1 MITPLDIQNKEF
13 KKSFRG
19 YKESEVDQ
27 FLDDIIDDYE
37 RLYRE
42 NIELKDKILMLNEQ
56 LKQYSNLEETLKET
70 LIVAQG
76 TADEVTS
83 AARQKAEIIIED
95 AERVCK
101 KLIDDANEEV
111 RNIRKEYDYLMKEI
125 FIFKTRYKSFI
136 EAQLITLDEFYSK
149 IEKKDVNMKELV
161 HEDDS
166 ELEDETIGEEI
177 VDEVEEVEL
186 EEINIDKDFDDL
198 GA

>member
-27 FLDDIIDDYE
+27 FLDDIIEDYE
-37 RLYRE
+37 NLHRE
-42 NIELKDKILMLNEQ
+42 NIELKDKILVLSEQ
-56 LKQYSNLEETLKET
+56 IKQYNNLEETLKET

-76 TADEVTS
+76 TADEVIG
-83 AARQKAEIIIED
+83 AARQKADLIIED
-95 AERVCK
+95 AENTSR
-101 KLIDDANEEV
+101 KLIDAANDEV
-111 RNIRKEYDYLMKEI
+111 RTIRREYDYLIKEI

-149 IEKKDVNMKELV
+149 IEKEDLNMK
-161 HEDDS
+161 
-166 ELEDETIGEEI
+166 GP
-177 VDEVEEVEL
+177 DEVQQEMEGEIIADVEMETKEV
-186 EEINIDKDFDDL
+186 NIDSSIDDL

>member
-27 FLDDIIDDYE
+27 FLDDIIEDYE
-37 RLYRE
+37 NLHRE
-42 NIELKDKILMLNEQ
+42 NIELKDKILVLSEQ
-56 LKQYSNLEETLKET
+56 IKQYNNLEETLKET

-76 TADEVTS
+76 TADEVIG
-83 AARQKAEIIIED
+83 AARQKAELIIED
-95 AERVCK
+95 AENTSR
-101 KLIDDANEEV
+101 KLIDAANDEV
-111 RNIRKEYDYLMKEI
+111 RTIRREYDYLIKEI

-149 IEKKDVNMKELV
+149 IEKEDLNMK
-161 HEDDS
+161 
-166 ELEDETIGEEI
+166 GP
-177 VDEVEEVEL
+177 DEVQQEMEGEIIADVEMETKEV
-186 EEINIDKDFDDL
+186 NIDSSIDDL

>member
-27 FLDDIIDDYE
+27 FLDDIIEDYE
-37 RLYRE
+37 NLYRE
-42 NIELKDKILMLNEQ
+42 NIELKDKILILSEQ
-56 LKQYSNLEETLKET
+56 IKQYNNLEETLKET

-76 TADEVTS
+76 TADEVIG
-83 AARQKAEIIIED
+83 AARQKAELIIED
-95 AERVCK
+95 AESTSK
-101 KLIDDANEEV
+101 KLIDAANDEV
-111 RNIRKEYDYLMKEI
+111 RNIRKEYDYLIKEI

-149 IEKKDVNMKELV
+149 IEKEDLNMKKPN
-161 HEDDS
+161 
-166 ELEDETIGEEI
+166 
-177 VDEVEEVEL
+177 EVEQEMEGEIIADVEMGTK
-186 EEINIDKDFDDL
+186 EGDIDSSVDDL

>member
-27 FLDDIIDDYE
+27 FLDDIIEDYE
-37 RLYRE
+37 NLHRE
-42 NIELKDKILMLNEQ
+42 NIELKDKILVLSEQ
-56 LKQYSNLEETLKET
+56 IKQYNNLEETLKET

-76 TADEVTS
+76 TADEVIG
-83 AARQKAEIIIED
+83 AARQKAELIIED
-95 AERVCK
+95 AENTSR
-101 KLIDDANEEV
+101 KLIDAANDEV
-111 RNIRKEYDYLMKEI
+111 RTIRREYDYLIKEI

-149 IEKKDVNMKELV
+149 IEKEDINMK
-161 HEDDS
+161 
-166 ELEDETIGEEI
+166 GP
-177 VDEVEEVEL
+177 DEVQQEMEGEIIADVEMETKEV
-186 EEINIDKDFDDL
+186 NIDSSIDDL

>member
-19 YKESEVDQ
+19 YKASEVDQ
-27 FLDDIIDDYE
+27 FLDDIIADYE
-37 RLYRE
+37 KLYRE

-56 LKQYSNLEETLKET
+56 LEQYNNLEDTLKET
-70 LIVAQG
+70 LVVAQG
-76 TADEVTS
+76 TADEVIG

-95 AERVCK
+95 AERTSK
-101 KLIDDANEEV
+101 KIIDEANEEV
-111 RNIRKEYDYLMKEI
+111 RNIRKEYDYLIKEI

-149 IEKKDVNMKELV
+149 IEKEDVNMKECSNQWEKQEEEK
-161 HEDDS
+161 EDKIDS
-166 ELEDETIGEEI
+166 KS
-177 VDEVEEVEL
+177 EEV
-186 EEINIDKDFDDL
+186 NIDENIGDL